1 MFSMTSLRHAA
12 IAAASIALLS
22 KTGLSEDFSTPVF
35 PDGTIRPYGSNKCV
49 RKYDSKVTPTYAE
62 GDRLALSDC
71 QFNEE
76 SYQWEYSAFSGKI
89 KSVGES
95 SLCWNVDKVTYSQT
109 VVKLAPCADGGADA
123 EGTRW
128 DYVDGRFVLRR
139 AAGSANG
146 GEADICIGFKH
157 TDGEDAR
164 LYSALELFQKKRV
177 KSTNFTAFTAFAVSS
192 VFAIL

>member
-1 MFSMTSLRHAA
+1 M
-12 IAAASIALLS
+12 
-22 KTGLSEDFSTPVF
+22 
-35 PDGTIRPYGSNKCV
+35 
-49 RKYDSKVTPTYAE
+49 
-62 GDRLALSDC
+62 
-71 QFNEE
+71 
-76 SYQWEYSAFSGKI
+76 
-89 KSVGES
+89 
-95 SLCWNVDKVTYSQT
+95 DKVTYSQT